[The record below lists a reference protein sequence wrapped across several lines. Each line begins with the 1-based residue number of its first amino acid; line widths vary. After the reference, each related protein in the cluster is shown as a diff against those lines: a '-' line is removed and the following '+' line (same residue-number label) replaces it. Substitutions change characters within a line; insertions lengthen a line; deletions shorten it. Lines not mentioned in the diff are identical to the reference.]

1 MANRCQV
8 SIHSIAKEAF
18 KANYLIVLNLLWG
31 FDICLRFI
39 IFTHYHFQYNWNNGI
54 LSNDLEFMCQSGL
67 GFGVCFFFFFFF
79 IYLNSF
85 SCMLQW
91 TSQEQ
96 NCVWWKEIQ
105 SHKSSYNIC
114 HSFCFKKKCLKCF
127 YALIFL
133 TYFVYQMKLCDWR

>member
-8 SIHSIAKEAF
+8 SIYSIAKEAF
-18 KANYLIVLNLLWG
+18 KANYLIVLDLLWG

-39 IFTHYHFQYNWNNGI
+39 IFTHYNFQYNWNTCI

-67 GFGVCFFFFFFF
+67 VFFFFF
-79 IYLNSF
+79 IYLSSF
-85 SCMLQW
+85 SRMLQW

-96 NCVWWKEIQ
+96 NCVWWKEIH

-114 HSFCFKKKCLKCF
+114 HSFCLKKKECLKRF
-127 YALIFL
+127 YALLFL
-133 TYFVYQMKLCDWR
+133 TYFVYQMKLCDWK